1 MGVVSRYFIFY
12 SMLFCFVKFAL
23 TLLFFFKCTYSSF
36 QVNLESCH
44 IFWLKEV
51 ETGNVGLDRL
61 LLKPTLTTFG
71 AQIYFLNC
79 EILPYFL
86 EKSQFDWLCKF
97 VASLF

>member
-1 MGVVSRYFIFY
+1 MGV
-12 SMLFCFVKFAL
+12 
-23 TLLFFFKCTYSSF
+23 
-36 QVNLESCH
+36 
-44 IFWLKEV
+44 
-51 ETGNVGLDRL
+51 DRL